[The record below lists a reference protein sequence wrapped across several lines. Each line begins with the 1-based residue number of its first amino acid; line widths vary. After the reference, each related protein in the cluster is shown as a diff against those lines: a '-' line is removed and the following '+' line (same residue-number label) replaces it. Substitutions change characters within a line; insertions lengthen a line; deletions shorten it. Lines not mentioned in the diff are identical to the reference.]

1 MAYEPHL
8 PAWGTAQIKTIRPAT
23 GTTILSE
30 ITALHIENRTGFS
43 IWLVA

>member
-23 GTTILSE
+23 GTAILCE
-30 ITALHIENRTGFS
+30 ITALHIENRTVFCV
-43 IWLVA
+43 WLVG